1 MSDLR
6 QHLDRTLGCRAQA
19 FSGRTEFKQ
28 TYEFLGWHDSPRVL
42 VKETFKYVEKMQYC
56 IV

>member
-1 MSDLR
+1 MR

-28 TYEFLGWHDSPRVL
+28 IYGFLGWHDSPQVL
-42 VKETFKYVEKMQYC
+42 VKETFKHVEKMQYC